1 VEQLNV
7 VGRRRATLALAVA
20 LCITGCSSSSKAE
33 APPTTPATTVAAT
46 TTAEP
51 ATTAVP
57 AMTATTATTATTAA
71 PAATSAAA
79 SGIAMASPVGPA
91 GDAFYTPPAG
101 EPGKPGTLIW
111 WRDFTAPTGTVG
123 RTILYW
129 SLSATGKP
137 IPVSGVVLAPANG
150 SAAAPNV
157 IAWAHGTAG
166 MGDQCAPSKAF
177 ASGTAPEL
185 QFAPLVT
192 QTNAVFV
199 ATDYEGLGTSGD
211 PAYLVGRSEG
221 QGVLDAAR
229 AAQQLNVGVTAASG
243 VLLWGHSQG
252 GGAAAWAA
260 ELAPTYAPELRIVGA
275 MLGAPA
281 GELTFGSLS
290 QATDAAQIGYA
301 LAAIAGLKAAYPE
314 LNVDDVLNA
323 KGQELLAKVVT
334 ACGAAPIVAGV
345 RGADLVT
352 AGSVT
357 APGWA
362 DHIAANNPAQLT
374 TPIPLFIYHGDADTT
389 VPVGVSAAMQTK
401 YCKLGVISQRKVYPG
416 KGHVDVIPAA
426 LTDLLAFATMRW
438 AGTPP
443 PTNSCP

>member
-1 VEQLNV
+1 VKHLNV
-7 VGRRRATLALAVA
+7 VSRRRAAIVLAAAIGVA
-20 LCITGCSSSSKAE
+20 GCSTSKA
-33 APPTTPATTVAAT
+33 TP
-46 TTAEP
+46 
-51 ATTAVP
+51 
-57 AMTATTATTATTAA
+57 TTAA
-71 PAATSAAA
+71 PATTAAATTTTAPATTAASATSAT
-79 SGIAMASPVGPA
+79 ASPVGPA

-101 EPGKPGTLIW
+101 DPGKPGTLIW
-111 WRDFTAPTGTVG
+111 WREFTAPSGTVG

-150 SAAAPNV
+150 TAAAPNV
-157 IAWAHGTAG
+157 IAWAHGTVG
-166 MGDQCAPSKAF
+166 MGDQCAPSKMF
-177 ASGTAPEL
+177 AAGTAPEL

-199 ATDYEGLGTSGD
+199 ATDYEGLGTAGD

-229 AAQQLNVGVTAASG
+229 AVQQLNVGATSASPI
-243 VLLWGHSQG
+243 LLWGHSQG

-260 ELAPTYAPELRIVGA
+260 ELAPKYAPDLKIVGA

-281 GELTFGSLS
+281 GELTFGNLS
-290 QATDAAQIGYA
+290 KATDASQIGYA

-314 LNVDDVLNA
+314 LKLDDVLNA
-323 KGQELLAKVVT
+323 KGQELLAKVVV
-334 ACGAAPIVAGV
+334 ACDAAPVAAGV
-345 RGADLVT
+345 TGADLVT
-352 AGSVT
+352 AGST
-357 APGWA
+357 AAPGWA
-362 DHIAANNPAQLT
+362 DRIAENNPAQT
-374 TPIPLFIYHGDADTT
+374 ATSIPLFIYHGDADTT
-389 VPVGVSAAMQTK
+389 VPVDVSAAMQTK

-426 LTDLLAFATMRW
+426 LTDLLAFATTRW
-438 AGTPP
+438 AGAP

>member
-1 VEQLNV
+1 MEQLNV
-7 VGRRRATLALAVA
+7 VNRRRAAIALAAVICVA
-20 LCITGCSSSSKAE
+20 GCASRSKAVE
-33 APPTTPATTVAAT
+33 PPP
-46 TTAEP
+46 
-51 ATTAVP
+51 
-57 AMTATTATTATTAA
+57 TATTATTAA
-71 PAATSAAA
+71 TVAATTTSTAPATTAAPATAAA
-79 SGIAMASPVGPA
+79 TAAIATASPTGPA

-101 EPGKPGTLIW
+101 DPGKPGTLIW
-111 WRDFTAPTGTVG
+111 WREFAAPSGTIG

-137 IPVSGVVLAPANG
+137 IAVSGVVVAPANG
-150 SAAAPNV
+150 TAAAPNV

-177 ASGTAPEL
+177 AAGTAPEL
-185 QFAPLVT
+185 VFAPLVT

-199 ATDYEGLGTSGD
+199 ATDYEGLGTAGD

-229 AAQQLNVGVTAASG
+229 AAQQLNVGARSVSPI
-243 VLLWGHSQG
+243 LLWGHSQG

-260 ELAPTYAPELRIVGA
+260 ELAPKYAPELKIVGA

-281 GELTFGSLS
+281 GELTFGNLS
-290 QATDAAQIGYA
+290 KATDASQIGYA
-301 LAAIAGLKAAYPE
+301 LAGIAGLKSAYPE
-314 LNVDDVLNA
+314 LSVDDVLNA
-323 KGQELLAKVVT
+323 KGKELMAKVVA
-334 ACGAAPIVAGV
+334 ACDAAPAVAGSS
-345 RGADLVT
+345 GADLVA
-352 AGSVT
+352 AGSAT

-362 DHIAANNPAQLT
+362 DRIAENNPAQT
-374 TPIPLFIYHGDADTT
+374 ATPIPLFIYHGDADTT
-389 VPVGVSAAMQTK
+389 VPVEVSAAMQTK

-426 LTDLLAFATMRW
+426 LTDLLAFATTRW
-438 AGTPP
+438 AGGP